1 MLNSDDNLSDVL
13 LLNLFPLVSFSASI
27 SGVDGAS
34 TADPL
39 VFVDLGILGGLNLII
54 TVV

>member
-1 MLNSDDNLSDVL
+1 MLDVGENFPDVL
-13 LLNLFPLVSFSASI
+13 LGDLFPLVSFSASI